1 MENFKEKLN
10 GEQVPRETIIN
21 IILYMTILIMPL
33 IVVNV
38 SSPRYVLGKLM
49 FLYVAGFF
57 LLVNLI
63 LDHKIKFKKEHI
75 IVLLFL
81 ATILVSCIFSPYK
94 IIAFFGTKER
104 SEGFVTIAIY
114 ILLFIAS
121 SEYLKVTEK
130 SINLILTIVN
140 IHATYGI
147 LQFYKFDPIQKWA
160 LGYIEVNDSIGLLG
174 NRIFFSIYI
183 LFFLV
188 FSTFAYIFKEKKIDL
203 IILDI
208 MMPVMDGLTALK
220 KIREVST
227 VPVVLLTAKGQEED
241 KLQGYDY
248 GADDYMTKPFSP
260 NVLVAKVKALLKRTI
275 ENVDSS
281 TQEFNGLSI
290 NKLSREVKVN
300 GEVLSLSPKE
310 YELLVYL
317 IDNEGVALSR
327 DTILDNVWGLD
338 YYGDIRTVDT
348 NVKRLREKL
357 LDKSNYIVT
366 VRGSGYKFEV
376 K

>member
-1 MENFKEKLN
+1 MNKS
-10 GEQVPRETIIN
+10 
-21 IILYMTILIMPL
+21 ILIVEDETR
-33 IVVNV
+33 I
-38 SSPRYVLGKLM
+38 R
-49 FLYVAGFF
+49 F
-57 LLVNLI
+57 LLRDYFAREKN
-63 LDHKIKFKKEHI
+63 F
-75 IVLLFL
+75 
-81 ATILVSCIFSPYK
+81 TIYEAENGL
-94 IIAFFGTKER
+94 E
-104 SEGFVTIAIY
+104 
-114 ILLFIAS
+114 
-121 SEYLKVTEK
+121 
-130 SINLILTIVN
+130 
-140 IHATYGI
+140 
-147 LQFYKFDPIQKWA
+147 A
-160 LGYIEVNDSIGLLG
+160 LN
-174 NRIFFSIYI
+174 
-183 LFFLV
+183 
-188 FSTFAYIFKEKKIDL
+188 IFKEKKIDL

-227 VPVVLLTAKGQEED
+227 VTVVLLTAKGQEED

-275 ENVDSS
+275 ESVDSS